1 MKWEQLAADRGI
13 FVRKC
18 SICGS
23 PVITGYCVND
33 GMDYYCSDDC
43 LHMVFTDEEWSEAY
57 EEDWGY
63 YTEWFDEYD
72 DDEIDIICNELTQSW
87 ETEQEGANNE
97 NYILKLLRIHL
108 RDS

>member
-1 MKWEQLAADRGI
+1 MTVEKIVKKA
-13 FVRKC
+13 
-18 SICGS
+18 
-23 PVITGYCVND
+23 ITAKQACKLMEKLGLCFGDD
-33 GMDYYCSDDC
+33 GRTFYA
-43 LHMVFTDEEWSEAY
+43 TDEEWSEAY

-97 NYILKLLRIHL
+97 
-108 RDS
+108 